1 MRVPSS
7 RAATIAL
14 GFAVLVVA
22 VLELH
27 RGVDWTAFALF
38 AAALIVVELVE
49 DADRIRTREPVDS
62 SPFRID
68 SALHLAAAIV
78 LGPWPAAL
86 VAGCCTLGVRRLR
99 GRSFGAVAF
108 E

>member
-7 RAATIAL
+7 RAVTIAL
-14 GFAVLVVA
+14 GLAVSLIA
-22 VLELH
+22 ALELF

-49 DADRIRTREPVDS
+49 DADRIRTREPVDA
-62 SPFRID
+62 SPFRLD

-86 VAGCCTLGVRRLR
+86 VAGCLPCRE
-99 GRSFGAVAF
+99 GA
-108 E
+108 